1 MIVPAKDS
9 LDLGI
14 IVSDIKASLDFYQN
28 ILGLEFVGITP
39 VWFGTMHRLRF
50 GTSDFKLIDPKTVP
64 PRGTMGLENQLGF
77 RYVTFVIKNI
87 SQVCSK
93 LKDKGVEFGSER
105 IPRSLLR
112 GKRANDELLFP
123 KNRRFSAACCGE
135 LQFALPETDIRPGVR
150 IAMVKDPDGNIVEFV
165 ERS

>member
-1 MIVPAKDS
+1 MLMPAKDS

-14 IVSDIKASLDFYQN
+14 VVSDIKASLNFYQD

-50 GTSDFKLIDPKTVP
+50 GTSDFKLIDPKTPP
-64 PRGTMGLENQLGF
+64 PRGLVGLENQLGY

-87 SQVCSK
+87 SQVCS
-93 LKDKGVEFGSER
+93 LLTNKGIEFT
-105 IPRSLLR
+105 
-112 GKRANDELLFP
+112 
-123 KNRRFSAACCGE
+123 
-135 LQFALPETDIRPGVR
+135 LPETEIRPGVR

-165 ERS
+165 ELS

>member
-1 MIVPAKDS
+1 MMKAAKDS

-14 IVSDIKASLDFYQN
+14 LVSDIKASLNFYQN

-64 PRGTMGLENQLGF
+64 PKGVIGLEKQLGF
-77 RYVTFVIKNI
+77 RYVTFVIKNLADL
-87 SQVCSK
+87 CTE
-93 LKDKGVEFGSER
+93 LKGKGIE
-105 IPRSLLR
+105 
-112 GKRANDELLFP
+112 
-123 KNRRFSAACCGE
+123 
-135 LQFALPETDIRPGVR
+135 FALPETEVRPGVR
-150 IAMVKDPDGNIVEFV
+150 VAMVRDPDGNIVEFV

>member
-1 MIVPAKDS
+1 MLMPAKDS

-14 IVSDIKASLDFYQN
+14 VVSDIKASLNFYQD

-50 GTSDFKLIDPKTVP
+50 GTSDFKLIDPKTPP
-64 PRGTMGLENQLGF
+64 PRGLVGLENQLGY

-87 SQVCSK
+87 AQVCSL
-93 LKDKGVEFGSER
+93 LKNKGIEFT
-105 IPRSLLR
+105 
-112 GKRANDELLFP
+112 
-123 KNRRFSAACCGE
+123 
-135 LQFALPETDIRPGVR
+135 LPETEIRPGMR

>member
-1 MIVPAKDS
+1 MPAKDS

-14 IVSDIKASLDFYQN
+14 VVSDIKASLNFYQD

-50 GTSDFKLIDPKTVP
+50 GTSDFKLIDPKTPP
-64 PRGTMGLENQLGF
+64 PRGLVGLENQLGY

-87 SQVCSK
+87 TQVCSL
-93 LKDKGVEFGSER
+93 LKNKGIEFT
-105 IPRSLLR
+105 
-112 GKRANDELLFP
+112 
-123 KNRRFSAACCGE
+123 
-135 LQFALPETDIRPGVR
+135 LPETEIRPGMR